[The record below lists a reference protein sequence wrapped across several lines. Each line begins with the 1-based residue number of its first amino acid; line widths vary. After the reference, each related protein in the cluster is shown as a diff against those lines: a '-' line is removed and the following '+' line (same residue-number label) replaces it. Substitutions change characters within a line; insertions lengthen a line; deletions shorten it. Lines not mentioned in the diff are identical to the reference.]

1 MGFWI
6 DDQGLFLSAPEFKD
20 GSLDIDN
27 AIPVYDWEN
36 FDELTPHHHLTHL
49 MHVNQMCILKRDHNN
64 LIIMQEFLEMPKPNG
79 INIELTPTQFD
90 YLYEVIMFAYEM
102 EVPEQKGWDVQ
113 TYDNMVDNVT
123 NGKST
128 ILSNDV
134 KGIMPLK

>member
-1 MGFWI
+1 M
-6 DDQGLFLSAPEFKD
+6 D
-20 GSLDIDN
+20 
-27 AIPVYDWEN
+27 
-36 FDELTPHHHLTHL
+36 
-49 MHVNQMCILKRDHNN
+49 NN
-64 LIIMQEFLEMPKPNG
+64 LIIMQEFLEMSRKPNG
-79 INIELTPTQFD
+79 INIELTPTQYD

-134 KGIMPLK
+134 KGIMPIN

>member
-1 MGFWI
+1 M
-6 DDQGLFLSAPEFKD
+6 
-20 GSLDIDN
+20 
-27 AIPVYDWEN
+27 
-36 FDELTPHHHLTHL
+36 
-49 MHVNQMCILKRDHNN
+49 HNN
-64 LIIMQEFLEMPKPNG
+64 LIIMQEFLEMSRPNG
-79 INIELTPTQFD
+79 ICIELTPTQFD

-102 EVPEQKGWDVQ
+102 EVPEQKGWDIQ